1 MDKKFLLSVVPFLL
15 LSHNANSASAAFDT
29 CPYTAFLMQDSQ
41 TNIYGVNL
49 LTGAFQTLQTD
60 VGQTGNLNAAGYN
73 ETDNFIYAFNTTQK
87 KVVQV
92 GNDFKAT
99 TLPVTGLPDSPF
111 YVGDVANNTYYLY
124 RSGLYTIPLDEN
136 DPNYLKGRKI
146 EGSDGSMKITDFAF
160 HPDDGNIYA
169 VDNKQGHFYRI
180 NPNDGSKTIL
190 GNAGVTG
197 TFGAAY
203 FEASGNFYFSRNQDG
218 IIFTIDVSD
227 PNNIDTTA
235 VQFAAGPK
243 SGLNDG
249 VRCASAP
256 VEIESIDLGDAP
268 DSYQTSVDNNGARHD
283 LSNNSLFLGGVAPD
297 SESVVGTSDDATGVD
312 DEDGVI
318 ITPLQ
323 NGEQA
328 MITVTANQA
337 GGFLNAWIDWNKDG
351 DFSDNNEQISTGQAL
366 SAGMNS
372 LVVNVPDFVT
382 AGETWAR
389 FRLSSAENLPAFGGA
404 PDGEVEDYQVT
415 LENAQLNISRYG
427 PFTAAFEDS
436 WPREGDYDLNDV
448 VMRYQIEI
456 KTDQNDDARQIKISG
471 TLQAL
476 GADYRNGFG
485 IHLPRLSR
493 SSVDEDNIIFTRNG
507 RVVADSPLETGQGN
521 AVIIISQ
528 DLSAHAQTSCRFHRT
543 RENCQEIEKFNFSVT
558 LPLIAGV
565 KSWTLP
571 AAPFDPFIFAVDGF
585 NHGEGTSVGRGLEI
599 HLDDY
604 EPTDLGNASLE
615 LMGNYDDRSDNGI
628 GSLYRTENG
637 LPWGFIVTETWSHP
651 LEQVDMLLAYP
662 RFFDYAT
669 TGAHVDWFIKSKR
682 VSQHLYGLE

>member
-15 LSHNANSASAAFDT
+15 LSHNANSAAFDT
-29 CPYTAFLMQDSQ
+29 CPYSAFLMQDSQ

-49 LTGAFQTLQTD
+49 LTGAYQTLQTD
-60 VGQTGNLNAAGYN
+60 IGQKGNLNAAGYN
-73 ETDNFIYAFNTTQK
+73 ETDNFIYAFNTTNK
-87 KVVQV
+87 KVVKV
-92 GNDFKAT
+92 GNDFTAT
-99 TLPVTGLPDSPF
+99 DLPVTGLPDSPF

-124 RSGLYTIPLDEN
+124 RSGLYKIPLDES
-136 DPNYLKGRKI
+136 DPNFLKGIKV
-146 EGSDGSMKITDFAF
+146 EGSDSSMKLTDFAF

-169 VDNKQGHFYRI
+169 IDNKRGYLYRI
-180 NPNDGSKTIL
+180 SPNNGSKTVL

-203 FEASGNFYFSRNQDG
+203 FDASGQFYFSRNQDG
-218 IIFTIDVSD
+218 IIFTIDISD
-227 PNNIDTTA
+227 PSNVVPTA
-235 VQFAAGPK
+235 TRFAAGPK

-256 VEIESIDLGDAP
+256 VEIETIDLGDAP

-297 SESVVGTSDDATGVD
+297 SEAVVGTSDDETGTD

-323 NGEQA
+323 SGEQA
-328 MITVTANQA
+328 LISVTANRA

-351 DFSDNNEQISTGQAL
+351 DFSDSNEQISFGQTLA
-366 SAGMNS
+366 AGMNS
-372 LVVNVPDFVT
+372 LIVNVPDFVS
-382 AGETWAR
+382 AGDTWAR
-389 FRLSSAENLPAFGGA
+389 FRISSIQDLPSFGGA
-404 PDGEVEDYQVT
+404 PDGEVEDYLIT
-415 LENAQLNISRYG
+415 LENDQLNTSRYG

-448 VMRYQIEI
+448 VMRYQIEVQ
-456 KTDQNDDARQIKISG
+456 TDQNNDARQIKISG
-471 TLQAL
+471 NLQAL

-485 IHLPRLSR
+485 IHLPLLSR
-493 SSVDEDNIIFTRNG
+493 SSVSESDIIFTRNSKL
-507 RVVADSPLETGQGN
+507 VAVSPLEAGQGN
-521 AVIIISQ
+521 TVLIISD
-528 DLSAHAQTSCRFHRT
+528 DLTPHTQSTCRFHRT
-543 RENCQEIEKFNFSVT
+543 LENCQEVERFHFSVT
-558 LPLIAGV
+558 LPLTAGV

-571 AAPFDPFIFAVDGF
+571 AAPYDPFIFAVDGF

-604 EPTDLGNASLE
+604 EPTQLGNASLE
-615 LMGNYDDRSDNGI
+615 LMGNYDDRSDSGI

-669 TGAHVDWFIKSKR
+669 TGTHVDWFIKSKR